1 MARSEEERAQRAQ
14 LTRARRAVLAS
25 RLRQLRAARRW
36 SQETVARRAGIDR
49 SYYGQL
55 ELGNHSPSV
64 DVLWDIAAAYG
75 VPITDLFREP
85 S

>member
-1 MARSEEERAQRAQ
+1 MARSEEERAQLARV
-14 LTRARRAVLAS
+14 RRAVLAS

-36 SQETVARRAGIDR
+36 TQETVARRAGINR
-49 SYYGQL
+49 SYYAQL
-55 ELGNHSPSV
+55 ELGNHSPSL

-75 VPITDLFREP
+75 VPIADLLREP

>member
-1 MARSEEERAQRAQ
+1 MTEEEEARARLVQ
-14 LTRARRAVLAS
+14 ARRAVLAS

-36 SQETVARRAGIDR
+36 TQETVARRAGLNR
-49 SYYGQL
+49 SYYAQI
-55 ELGNHSPSV
+55 ELGNHSPSF
-64 DVLWDIAAAYG
+64 DTLWDLASAFG